1 MTRTPSSIVVS
12 NKVVRPVVR
21 WMAITSL
28 ASTQAFA
35 FTPFVRVPLSF
46 ERSQRVA
53 TGSRICKD
61 VTVTVTGESLPGVN
75 QRQHQ
80 HAHTCNLHKHTRLFL
95 QSKSKGYY
103 IESRLSST
111 VSDTFNYKCDA
122 PYTVPLPSLLYS
134 ADVNDSRYSASDW
147 FHNIMTLPKSSI
159 LNEIKG
165 PVIAITIWSTFVSM
179 VHLLLRQKNMA
190 QAAKAMTISSKP
202 HALLVSA
209 LGLLLVFRTNSAYQ
223 RFAVSAQFGRV
234 KEMPLCRSDS
244 SHCFKR
250 DQQTAWIT
258 HRRMST
264 PFTGRA
270 KNLGANPFD
279 KSQHFSHGIPLLGRT
294 RRRSSKARL
303 SITISI
309 SLPPS

>member
-28 ASTQAFA
+28 ASTHAFA

-80 HAHTCNLHKHTRLFL
+80 HAHTCNLHTHNRLFL

-179 VHLLLRQKNMA
+179 IHL
-190 QAAKAMTISSKP
+190 P

-258 HRRMST
+258 HRCMST

-270 KNLGANPFD
+270 KNLGANPFN
-279 KSQHFSHGIPLLGRT
+279 KSQHFSHGIPLLGRL
-294 RRRSSKARL
+294 RRRSSKACL
-303 SITISI
+303 SVTISI